1 MMSNFYEAEVS
12 VKRLLIQICI
22 LLMVVIW
29 LAINYKIISTIYC
42 NYFCEAPQKEIK
54 DGEIDYESMSP
65 EELQKA
71 FEKLQQERANEN

>member
-1 MMSNFYEAEVS
+1 VS
-12 VKRLLIQICI
+12 VKRLLIRVSI
-22 LLMVVIW
+22 LLMVIIW

-42 NYFCEAPQKEIK
+42 NYFCEAPQKEVEE
-54 DGEIDYESMSP
+54 GEIDYESMSP